1 MNMYPS
7 TTTLR
12 SYIAYKFSILRMH
25 ALRKRLWDKLTGAYL
40 ALPVFSE
47 QDTRIRFAASRKL
60 IGVRN
65 IRVAEIVGT
74 LNRDSDFDT
83 HFRPL
88 KKHNIDRWVNA
99 YVLREQDG
107 WSPIIVHKLGD
118 EYFVEDGHHRVSV
131 AYDIGMEYIEAK
143 VWEYAIQ
150 SPTVVTC
157 QPTCCMEKPSS
168 RVYVTG

>member
-1 MNMYPS
+1 
-7 TTTLR
+7 
-12 SYIAYKFSILRMH
+12 
-25 ALRKRLWDKLTGAYL
+25 
-40 ALPVFSE
+40 
-47 QDTRIRFAASRKL
+47 
-60 IGVRN
+60 
-65 IRVAEIVGT
+65 VAEIVGT

-99 YVLREQDG
+99 YILREQDG

-118 EYFVEDGHHRVSV
+118 EFFVEDGHHRVSV

-150 SPTVVTC
+150 TPTVVTC
-157 QPTCCMEKPSS
+157 QPTCCMEKSSS